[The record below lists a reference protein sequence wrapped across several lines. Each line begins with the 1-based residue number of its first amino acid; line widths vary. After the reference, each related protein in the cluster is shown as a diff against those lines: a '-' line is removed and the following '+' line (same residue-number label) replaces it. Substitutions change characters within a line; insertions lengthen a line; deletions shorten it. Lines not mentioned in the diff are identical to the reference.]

1 MIDYTCMD
9 TTTRIPLEIL
19 KTTFVNILIHRG
31 FETKK
36 ADICAELFAKS
47 SLDGVASHGLN
58 RFPAFLE
65 QVERGRV
72 IPEAEPLLEFS
83 LPVMERWNGQL
94 GPGMYNASHAMKR
107 AVTMATNNGMA
118 CVALSNTNHWMRAG
132 NYGWQAAE
140 AGCISIC
147 FTNTIPNMPAW
158 GGKEP
163 KLGNNPLVIGL
174 PYKNKAVI
182 LDTAMTQY
190 SYGKMAIYKRSGKQ
204 LPYAAGFD
212 AAGKLSKNPIE
223 IIAEKLP
230 LPIGLW
236 KGAGLSLI
244 LDLLASGLSDGQ
256 STHEIGRQQEEF
268 GVSQFFLCIH
278 PEVMGIPKTKLDEKI
293 EHTIAD
299 LKKSKVF
306 DGMDI
311 NFPGEQSFIRR
322 EENLRLGVP
331 VDADIWNK
339 VCRMMD

>member
-1 MIDYTCMD
+1 MN
-9 TTTRIPLEIL
+9 TTNRIPFEIL
-19 KTTFVNILIHRG
+19 KTTFANILIQRG
-31 FETKK
+31 FEAKK
-36 ADICAELFAKS
+36 AKICAELFSMA

-65 QVERGRV
+65 QVEGGRV
-72 IPEAEPLLEFS
+72 IPEAEPVLEFS
-83 LPVMERWNGQL
+83 LPIMERWDGQL
-94 GPGMYNASHAMKR
+94 GAGMYNASFAMKR
-107 AVTMATNNGMA
+107 AAAMAIKNGMG
-118 CVALSNTNHWMRAG
+118 CVALNNTNHWMRAG

-212 AAGKLSKNPIE
+212 AEGQLSKNPIE
-223 IIAEKLP
+223 VIAEKLP

-236 KGAGLSLI
+236 KGAGLSLM

-256 STHEIGRQQEEF
+256 SSQEIGRQQEEY

-278 PEVMGIPKTKLDEKI
+278 PEVMGISKTNLDGKI

-299 LKKSKVF
+299 LKQSKVF

-311 NFPGEQSFIRR
+311 HFPGEQSFIRR

-331 VDADIWNK
+331 VDADIWGK